1 MKKTMVIKRF
11 FAYSEVNNKYFN
23 ANFIDGVN
31 IVYGKNTSGK
41 STLLQSLLY
50 TFGINDKTT
59 KLKDVL
65 DEKVIFRIDF
75 DLVSD
80 SIEHVSI
87 IRDDELII
95 IKRDNIPIKKFI
107 GISGDK
113 SEEHKALKLYLGEL
127 FNFTLHLE
135 SSGEYKQASIE
146 SMFLPY
152 YVAQDVG
159 WVYRHKSFR
168 GLDFIKNFKRDFFD
182 YYLGIINDYDREEKT
197 KLEKEKAEFENEIKF
212 LSNFER
218 KSDDILLS
226 KLKDEKFVIE
236 ANKYIDEYTKNKTE
250 LIKLEKDYI
259 LKSNKL
265 SYLEERKKILN
276 KVKTALKKQVP
287 LECNCPTCNQK
298 LPNDIETIYTYHQ
311 NINDNNKQISDI
323 NKKIEEL
330 KKLKGTI
337 NSLEKKI
344 QELKTL
350 IFKDY
355 EILSKYQIDELSFET
370 WITNKTNVKLSE
382 NIEQKIGKIV
392 IELDK
397 VDEKL
402 KAFKTDKEILSER
415 SKMDYKFKI
424 YFERYLKDLGVK
436 EFDNDRF
443 LLLYK
448 IPAFPRQGVELLK
461 TLLAYNF
468 AFNKIIEETSYVH
481 RFPFLLDAIFEG
493 DFEDDN
499 REKVLNFISKNYPSD
514 TQLIFSIADSKN
526 NQISVNDY
534 NEKFFHKNASLIC
547 IGNNENERAF
557 LSKYQNEFD
566 DYLDETLELINYI

>member
-23 ANFIDGVN
+23 ANFIDGKN

-50 TFGINDKTT
+50 TFGINDEAT

-75 DLVSD
+75 DLNSEITEHI
-80 SIEHVSI
+80 SIV
-87 IRDDELII
+87 RDDEIII
-95 IKRDNIPIKKFI
+95 IKRDNMPIKKFI

-113 SEEHKALKLYLGEL
+113 SEEHKALKSYLGEL

-197 KLEKEKAEFENEIKF
+197 KLEKEKDEFENEIKF
-212 LSNFER
+212 LANFGR
-218 KSDDILLS
+218 KNDDILLS
-226 KLKDEKFVIE
+226 KLKDEKFIIE
-236 ANKYIDEYTKNKTE
+236 ANKYIEEYTKNKTE
-250 LIKLEKDYI
+250 LIKFEKDYI

-265 SYLEERKKILN
+265 AYLEERKKILN
-276 KVKTALKKQVP
+276 KVQTALKKQVP
-287 LECNCPTCNQK
+287 LECSCPTCNQK
-298 LPNDIETIYTYHQ
+298 LPNDIEAIYNYHQ
-311 NINDNNKQISDI
+311 NINDNNKQISNI

-337 NSLEKKI
+337 NSLEKRI
-344 QELKTL
+344 QELKNL

-382 NIEQKIGKIV
+382 NIEQKIGKIA
-392 IELDK
+392 IELDDVNK
-397 VDEKL
+397 KL
-402 KAFKTDKEILSER
+402 KAFKTDTDILTER
-415 SKMDYKFKI
+415 NKMDYKFKM
-424 YFERYLKDLGVK
+424 YFEQYLNDLGVK
-436 EFDNDRF
+436 KFDDDRF

-461 TLLAYNF
+461 TLMAYNF
-468 AFNKIIEETSYVH
+468 AFNKIIKETSYVH
-481 RFPFLLDAIFEG
+481 RFPFLLDAVFEG

-499 REKVLNFISKNYPSD
+499 RKKVLNFISKNYPSD
-514 TQLIFSIADSKN
+514 TQLIFSLSDSKN
-526 NQISVNDY
+526 NQTSASDY
-534 NEKFFHKNASLIC
+534 NEIFFHKNANLIC
-547 IGNNENERAF
+547 IGNNEDERAF
-557 LSKYQNEFD
+557 LSSYQNEFD
-566 DYLDETLELINYI
+566 DYLDETLELINHS